1 MALYVQ
7 LPEQAEPSLSSQHT
21 FSGRYLSQGLEM
33 SPAPGGERSRVVA
46 EATEREIRRRQR
58 LEALERVRALGDE
71 LERKYGQM
79 PSCAEDIR
87 QMREERNAKIT
98 GLR

>member
-1 MALYVQ
+1 MSNTVRVSLVFPRGLWEEVKQ
-7 LPEQAEPSLSSQHT
+7 LIPS
-21 FSGRYLSQGLEM
+21 
-33 SPAPGGERSRVVA
+33 GERSRVIA

-71 LERKYGQM
+71 LERKYGEM
-79 PSCAEDIR
+79 PSCVEDIR
-87 QMREERNAKIT
+87 QMREERDAEIT